1 MPRGAYD
8 VSATNNPRP
17 KPNLSKVQLG
27 SSNIGEGSVS
37 FKSKRKLQAKMAP
50 KLNSGTADPQII
62 AWATRREENHEEHEP
77 IVAALMD
84 AGADPTIMDCN
95 GNTAI
100 TMASKPGHERII
112 EMLNG
117 RHNETDAVPT
127 A

>member
-1 MPRGAYD
+1 MVILGC
-8 VSATNNPRP
+8 S
-17 KPNLSKVQLG
+17 QLRAVFKG
-27 SSNIGEGSVS
+27 SLGGLMVFQLYFVVFEMRC
-37 FKSKRKLQAKMAP
+37 FCTTERKLQAKMAP

-62 AWATRREENHEEHEP
+62 AWATQREESHEEHEP

-100 TMASKPGHERII
+100 TMASKTGHERII